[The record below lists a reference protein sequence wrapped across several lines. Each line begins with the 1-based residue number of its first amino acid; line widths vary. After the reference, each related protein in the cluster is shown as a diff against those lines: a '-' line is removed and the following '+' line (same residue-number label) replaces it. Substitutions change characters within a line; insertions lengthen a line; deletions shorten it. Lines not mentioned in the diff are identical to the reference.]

1 MADVYI
7 VYSSRDP
14 LAAAAAAN
22 LAALLCPQW
31 TVFWDDMIVG
41 DFVEA
46 IEREMPI
53 AGCVIPIW
61 SPAARSSES
70 VRDELA
76 LARQHK
82 KDMIPVRV
90 EACNAPY
97 AYGQLSTVE
106 LRDWQGDSGHGGFK
120 QLVRKLASVVPPR
133 TPAPRGSAFADV
145 TLPAM
150 FLSVSSHETHLKP
163 IEAVKALRVFGAK
176 TVLVSAYDLLPE
188 RRHKG
193 IVRELTRL
201 RKQGAVVL
209 VDSGN
214 YEAYRRG
221 DFTWTADSLKSAL
234 EGVPHDYAFSFD
246 VLRPSRSPVL
256 AVKEVLAAVTRDA
269 KATTRPII
277 PIVHAP
283 KKRDGN
289 YDLDHIPSM
298 IYEIADRLGPPL
310 IAIPER
316 ELGPGL
322 VASARTVRRIRA
334 ALSNLPFYQPI
345 HLLGTGNPWS
355 IAVLAAAGA
364 DSFDGLEWCRVVADD
379 VTRRL
384 YHFQQFDFFAYQ
396 ARVATSPVTA
406 AAMDD
411 DLVDFA
417 GKVAFHNLDVLT
429 RFAAELQ
436 AGVSSNRLEAL
447 VRELLGRENAIQLSN
462 QMPDLFA

>member
-1 MADVYI
+1 VADIYI

-14 LAAAAAAN
+14 LATAAAAR
-22 LAALLCPQW
+22 LADLLRPQW

-46 IEREMPI
+46 VEREMPL
-53 AGCVIPIW
+53 AGCVVPIW

-76 LARQHK
+76 LARQHQ
-82 KDMIPVRV
+82 KDMVPVRV

-106 LRDWQGDSGHGGFK
+106 IRDWNGDSGHEGFK
-120 QLVRKLASVVPPR
+120 QLVRKLARVVPAR
-133 TPAPRGSAFADV
+133 TPAPRASAFGNVA
-145 TLPAM
+145 LPAM
-150 FLSVSSHETHLKP
+150 FLSVSSYETRLKP
-163 IEAVKALRVFGAK
+163 IEAVKALRLFGAD
-176 TVLVSAYDLLPE
+176 TVLISAYDLLPE

-193 IVRELTRL
+193 IIRELTRL
-201 RKQGAVVL
+201 RKNGAVVL

-214 YEAYRRG
+214 YEAYRLK
-221 DFTWTADSLKSAL
+221 DQTWSADMLKAAL
-234 EGVPHDYAFSFD
+234 EGIPHDYAFSFD
-246 VLRPSRSPVL
+246 ELKPSKSPTI
-256 AVKEVLAAVTRDA
+256 AVKKIIAAVSRDA
-269 KATTRPII
+269 QATTKPII
-277 PIVHAP
+277 PIVHAA

-289 YDLDHIPSM
+289 YDLEHIPSM
-298 IYEIADRLGPPL
+298 IRDIADRLGPPL

-322 VASARTVRRIRA
+322 VASALTVRRIRA
-334 ALSNLPFYQPI
+334 ALDTLPFYQPI

-355 IAVLAAAGA
+355 IAVLTAAGA
-364 DSFDGLEWCRVVADD
+364 DSFDGLEWCRVVADA

-396 ARVATSPVTA
+396 ARVATSPVTV
-406 AAMDD
+406 AAMADK
-411 DLVDFA
+411 LVDFA

-429 RFAAELQ
+429 EFAAELQ
-436 AGVSSNRLEAL
+436 TGAASDKLEAL
-447 VRELLGRENAIQLSN
+447 VRELLGRENATQLAS
-462 QMPDLFA
+462 QMPELFT

>member
-14 LAAAAAAN
+14 LAAAAAAH
-22 LAALLCPQW
+22 LADLLRPQW

-61 SPAARSSES
+61 SLAARSSES

-76 LARQHK
+76 LARQHR
-82 KDMIPVRV
+82 KDMVPLRV

-97 AYGQLSTVE
+97 GYGQLSTVE
-106 LRDWQGDSGHGGFK
+106 IRDWNGDSGHNAIK

-133 TPAPRGSAFADV
+133 TPAPRASAFANI
-145 TLPAM
+145 TLPSM

-163 IEAVKALRVFGAK
+163 IEAVKALRLFGAK
-176 TVLVSAYDLLPE
+176 TVLISAYDLLPE

-193 IVRELTRL
+193 MVRELTRL

-214 YEAYRRG
+214 YEAYRRA
-221 DFTWTADSLKSAL
+221 DPSWTADSLKPAL
-234 EGVPHDYAFSFD
+234 EGVPHDFAFSFD
-246 VLRPSRSPVL
+246 VLRPSKSPIM

-269 KATTRPII
+269 NATTKPII

-283 KKRDGN
+283 KTRDGN

-298 IYEIADRLGPPL
+298 IREIADRIGPPL

-334 ALSNLPFYQPI
+334 ALDTLPFYQPI

-355 IAVLAAAGA
+355 IAILAAAGA

-396 ARVATSPVTA
+396 ARVAISPVTA

-411 DLVDFA
+411 ELVDFA

-436 AGVSSNRLEAL
+436 TGAASNRLEAL
-447 VRELLGRENAIQLSN
+447 VRELLGRENATQLAN

>member
-14 LAAAAAAN
+14 LAAAAAAH
-22 LAALLCPQW
+22 LAALLRPRW

-61 SPAARSSES
+61 SPAARNSES

-76 LARQHK
+76 LARK
-82 KDMIPVRV
+82 LNKDMVPVRV

-106 LRDWQGDSGHGGFK
+106 LLDWNGESDHDGFK
-120 QLVRKLASVVPPR
+120 QLVRKLASVVPAR
-133 TPAPRGSAFADV
+133 APAPRASGFADV
-145 TLPAM
+145 KLPAM

-163 IEAVKALRVFGAK
+163 IEAVRALRVFNAK

-214 YEAYRRG
+214 YEAYRRS
-221 DFTWTADSLKSAL
+221 DTTWTAASFKTAL
-234 EGVPHDYAFSFD
+234 EGIPHDYAFSFD
-246 VLRPSRSPVL
+246 VLRPSKSPTV
-256 AVKEVLAAVTRDA
+256 AVREILAAVARDA
-269 KATTRPII
+269 QATTKPVI

-298 IYEIADRLGPPL
+298 IREIADQLGPPL

-334 ALSNLPFYQPI
+334 ALDTLTFYQPI

-355 IAVLAAAGA
+355 IAILAAAGA

-396 ARVATSPVTA
+396 ARVASSPVTA

-436 AGVSSNRLEAL
+436 TGAASNRLEAL
-447 VRELLGRENAIQLSN
+447 VRELLGRENATQLAN
-462 QMPDLFA
+462 QIPDLFA

>member
-14 LAAAAAAN
+14 LAAVAAAHLAN
-22 LAALLCPQW
+22 LLRPQW

-61 SPAARSSES
+61 SPAARTSES

-76 LARQHK
+76 LARQHGRT
-82 KDMIPVRV
+82 MVPVRV

-106 LRDWQGDSGHGGFK
+106 IQDWNGGSGHDGFK
-120 QLVRKLASVVPPR
+120 QLVRKLASIVPAR
-133 TPAPRGSAFADV
+133 TPAPRPSAFGNV
-145 TLPAM
+145 TLPSL
-150 FLSVSSHETHLKP
+150 FFSVSSHETHLKP
-163 IEAVKALRVFGAK
+163 IEAVRALRLFGAK
-176 TVLVSAYDLLPE
+176 TVLISAYDLLPE

-193 IVRELTRL
+193 IVRQLTRL

-221 DFTWTADSLKSAL
+221 DPSWTADHLRPAL
-234 EGVPHDYAFSFD
+234 EDVPHDYAFSFD
-246 VLRPSRSPVL
+246 VLHPSRSPAV
-256 AVKEVLAAVTRDA
+256 AVKQIVAAVTRDA
-269 KATTRPII
+269 MATTKPII

-283 KKRDGN
+283 KHDGN
-289 YDLDHIPSM
+289 YELEHLPAM
-298 IYEIADRLGPPL
+298 IRDIADKLGPPM
-310 IAIPER
+310 IAVPER

-322 VASARTVRRIRA
+322 ISSARTVRRIRD
-334 ALSNLPFYQPI
+334 ALDTLPFYQPL

-355 IAVLAAAGA
+355 IAILAAAGA
-364 DSFDGLEWCRVVADD
+364 DSFDGLEWCRVVADGL
-379 VTRRL
+379 TRKL
-384 YHFQQFDFFAYQ
+384 FHFQQFDFFAYQ

-429 RFAAELQ
+429 KFADELQ
-436 AGVSSNRLEAL
+436 TGAASNRLEAL
-447 VRELLGRENAIQLSN
+447 VRELLGRENAIQLAS
-462 QMPDLFA
+462 QIPDLFK